1 MNEQYKPLFMWHMRL
16 RVMRNPL
23 RIRNRLTAVDI
34 AAARSKLNAYL
45 MTRRLLVADNTK
57 H

>member
-1 MNEQYKPLFMWHMRL
+1 MKQNEALFVWAIRRATRL
-16 RVMRNPL
+16 NPL